1 MFAPSD
7 YRKRALDYGAQA
19 ETADTPDARTKLHA
33 LEQSFRQLADNEQ
46 WLADNYNR
54 TIRSE
59 HEPVSSRE
67 SIGETESGL
76 AKDEEYILRCLG
88 AAVILQWKT
97 MPAKL
102 QRELFDTAGSMGE
115 IIGTGELRSR
125 IARFLHKHKDDSG
138 SGREGFGH

>member
-1 MFAPSD
+1 MFAPGD

-19 ETADTPDARTKLHA
+19 KTADNPDARTRLHA

-46 WLADNYNR
+46 WLADNHDR

-67 SIGETESGL
+67 STGETGSGL

-88 AAVILQWKT
+88 AAVILQWNT
-97 MPAKL
+97 IPTKL
-102 QRELFDTAGSMGE
+102 QRELFDAAGSMGE
-115 IIGTGELRSR
+115 LIETGELRSR
-125 IARFLHKHKDDSG
+125 VARFLHKHKDDTAR
-138 SGREGFGH
+138 GREGSGA